1 MQVSLNYIATARC
14 LTNAAVFPV
23 VAVVACASVV
33 VHEVRAIAVNT
44 WIWAAVVDVWVYII

>member
-23 VAVVACASVV
+23 VAVLARASVV
-33 VHEVRAIAVNT
+33 VHEVRAITVNT
-44 WIWAAVVDVWVYII
+44 RL